1 MSRAPRDRDAD
12 RAAAERLL
20 TGTPLHSATGKLTG
34 SELIVESGLR
44 RDVVYGSHRD
54 LVQEFQA
61 RIKAQQD
68 VPAAVEKVNAENLAL
83 KDENATLKRE
93 LADRASQEQDAGEA
107 RRRTVAGTRS
117 GQAGTGTSFGGHPI
131 ARASP
136 RRRQLRSAFQPP
148 GEFGSDTIQSV
159 VPPADPIRVG

>member
-12 RAAAERLL
+12 RAAIRAAAERLL
-20 TGTPLHSATGKLTG
+20 AGTPLHSATGKLTG

-93 LADRASQEQDAGEA
+93 LAAERLKSKTLAKLVAELSLELDQAKQELEQASAVTRLPA
-107 RRRTVAGTRS
+107 RR
-117 GQAGTGTSFGGHPI
+117 H
-131 ARASP
+131 
-136 RRRQLRSAFQPP
+136 
-148 GEFGSDTIQSV
+148 D
-159 VPPADPIRVG
+159 ADS